1 LNGFGYEK
9 KRSGRF
15 RNILIIILVPFLL
28 LLFSY
33 VVYQIFIVPSPE
45 IVGVEGFRMLPAE
58 KEISFSV
65 SNARNVEVL
74 LSQGIKVTSLVKEP
88 QDVQEKTYSL
98 TVKPKDLGFNEGKA
112 KIIIKAEGGWF
123 RKAEASVDVIIDTV
137 PPKLGLIRA
146 PSFLSQGMAGL
157 VLLKASGA
165 DSVYVKL
172 DQTVFRGYP
181 AGEDQEERMLEYIVM
196 IPAPFDVPQ
205 KAAYYAVAEDTAGNR
220 VIRTLPTVVKKG
232 RFRSSRI
239 RISNDFLRRVIVP
252 LKNMDPE
259 GDLITAF
266 IEVNE
271 KWRLRDAG
279 RLSEISAD
287 SEAKKLWAGRFLQLR
302 NSKVMAR
309 YGDRREYIFDGRSVS
324 RSVHLG
330 YDLASVSHARVEAA
344 NAGIVKF
351 AGELGI
357 YGNTVIVD
365 HGLGLMSLYGH
376 LSEFLVK
383 EGDKVKKGD
392 IIARTGSTGL
402 AGGDHLHF
410 GIIVNGIEVSPI
422 YWWDGKWLKRNIEDY
437 L

>member
-1 LNGFGYEK
+1 MNGFGYEK

-74 LSQGIKVTSLVKEP
+74 LSQGIKVVSLLKEP

-98 TVKPKDLGFNEGKA
+98 TVKPKDLGFNEGEA

-146 PSFLSQGMAGL
+146 PSSLSQGMAGL

-172 DQTVFRGYP
+172 DKTVFRGYP
-181 AGEDQEERMLEYIVM
+181 AGEDREERKLEYIVM
-196 IPAPFDVPQ
+196 IPAPFDVPL
-205 KAAYYAVAEDTAGNR
+205 KAAYYAVAEDKAGNR
-220 VIRTLPTVVKKG
+220 VIRTLPTVVKRG

-239 RISNDFLRRVIVP
+239 RITDDFLRKVIVP
-252 LKNMDPE
+252 LKNMDPK

-266 IEVNE
+266 VEVNE
-271 KWRLRDAG
+271 KWRLRDAE
-279 RLSEISAD
+279 RLREISAD
-287 SEAKKLWAGRFLQLR
+287 SVGEKLWAGRFLQLR
-302 NSKVMAR
+302 NSKVMAG
-309 YGDRREYIFDGRSVS
+309 YGDRREYIYDGRSVS

-344 NAGIVKF
+344 NSGVVIF
-351 AGELGI
+351 SGELGI
-357 YGNTVIVD
+357 YGNAVIID

-410 GIIVNGIEVSPI
+410 GIIVNGVEVSPI